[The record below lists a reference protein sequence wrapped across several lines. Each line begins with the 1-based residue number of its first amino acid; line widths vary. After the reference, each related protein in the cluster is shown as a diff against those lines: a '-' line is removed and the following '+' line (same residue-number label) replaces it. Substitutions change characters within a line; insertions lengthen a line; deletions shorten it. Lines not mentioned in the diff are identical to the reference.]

1 MDIFCIP
8 ASVIVTSMSIT
19 RDNRFN
25 VQLIN
30 LTQDNWAL
38 ILPLSPSMLRFE
50 VTQKGEMSKKGCDVT
65 WDRTKNI
72 RILHSWRP
80 YSNQLC
86 KKHKVLFTGFERCF
100 SLCLMTYWTSM
111 QELLYLP
118 FFPFAPAE
126 KQRRGQWRQFKT
138 QLIIGDRKVIL
149 KFMKISKSVITHFW
163 KLRLLLLYT
172 KSEYKPR
179 EKMNL
184 WPTPNSLIIDFRV
197 VSQHTSQFEI
207 MEWNLSFVTPLFIGL
222 LHSRDTKK
230 NIQACIRFPLLKG
243 HIYSGERDT
252 FFGSRNLVLTAIQQ
266 TLKHSKRD

>member
-8 ASVIVTSMSIT
+8 ASVVVTSMSIT

-72 RILHSWRP
+72 TILHSWRP
-80 YSNQLC
+80 CSNQLC

-111 QELLYLP
+111 AGTIVFT
-118 FFPFAPAE
+118 FFPF
-126 KQRRGQWRQFKT
+126 RSS
-138 QLIIGDRKVIL
+138 RK
-149 KFMKISKSVITHFW
+149 
-163 KLRLLLLYT
+163 
-172 KSEYKPR
+172 
-179 EKMNL
+179 
-184 WPTPNSLIIDFRV
+184 
-197 VSQHTSQFEI
+197 
-207 MEWNLSFVTPLFIGL
+207 
-222 LHSRDTKK
+222 TKK
-230 NIQACIRFPLLKG
+230 RTMMAVQDPAYHRRSEG
-243 HIYSGERDT
+243 DSQIYE
-252 FFGSRNLVLTAIQQ
+252 NQ
-266 TLKHSKRD
+266 